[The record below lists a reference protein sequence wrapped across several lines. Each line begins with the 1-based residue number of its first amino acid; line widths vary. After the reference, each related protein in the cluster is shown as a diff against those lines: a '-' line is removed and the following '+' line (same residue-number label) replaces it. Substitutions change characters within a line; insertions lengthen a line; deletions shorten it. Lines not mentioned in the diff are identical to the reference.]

1 MKINKWTLGLA
12 AAGVVSLG
20 AVAEEAQNQVLTAL
34 SSTTLSGYVETS
46 AIYNFDDGPN
56 LGLGQSFSGADKQ
69 DGFNLQVVNLTL
81 QKPLDE
87 GAWSAG
93 YRVDLMLGPDANLYG
108 TPSSV
113 AGASSDFAIRQAHID
128 LRVPVGNGLDVK
140 AGVFDTIVGYEV
152 FENGGNPNYSRSYA
166 YFMEPFAH
174 TGVLASYQVND
185 AIGLVGGFSENSTLS
200 NSINSRSGAP
210 GTKSYLAGVSLTAP
224 EGTGLLEGASLF
236 AGLADA
242 GTVATPDVQ
251 HYYVGGSLPTPVDG
265 LSLGIAWDYQT
276 DTVATAGGTGDWWA
290 LAGYV
295 SFQVPDSKVTLN
307 GRAEYVEADSGGT
320 GFAGLGTDD
329 IFALTG
335 TVDYALWDNV
345 ISRAEIRW
353 DSADSNIFGGSVAG
367 AGDKDEQLSL
377 ALNLIYQF

>member
-1 MKINKWTLGLA
+1 M
-12 AAGVVSLG
+12 
-20 AVAEEAQNQVLTAL
+20 
-34 SSTTLSGYVETS
+34 
-46 AIYNFDDGPN
+46 
-56 LGLGQSFSGADKQ
+56 
-69 DGFNLQVVNLTL
+69 
-81 QKPLDE
+81 
-87 GAWSAG
+87 
-93 YRVDLMLGPDANLYG
+93 
-108 TPSSV
+108 
-113 AGASSDFAIRQAHID
+113 
-128 LRVPVGNGLDVK
+128 
-140 AGVFDTIVGYEV
+140 
-152 FENGGNPNYSRSYA
+152 
-166 YFMEPFAH
+166 
-174 TGVLASYQVND
+174 
-185 AIGLVGGFSENSTLS
+185 
-200 NSINSRSGAP
+200 
-210 GTKSYLAGVSLTAP
+210 TAP

-276 DTVATAGGTGDWWA
+276 TLLQQQVERAIGGHF
-290 LAGYV
+290 GYV